1 MSLEF
6 NTINVEVRSFKK
18 VIDLTEGNTEKI
30 LDISIWDS
38 KGKEFFFKINSTS
51 KLTKLMLEV

>member
-6 NTINVEVRSFKK
+6 NTINVEVRSFKE
-18 VIDLTEGNTEKI
+18 VIDLTEGNTENI
-30 LDISIWDS
+30 LEISIWDS
-38 KGKEFFFKINSTS
+38 KGKKFFFKINSTS